1 MERLSAPAPFNFD
14 GKISEKWK
22 SWKQDF
28 EFYMC
33 ATESDQKSDKI
44 KAPILLT
51 CTGEQGREIYQT
63 FELDTDT
70 DKLKLQPVLAKVENY
85 CNPRTNTTII
95 RHKFFTYKHL

>member
-1 MERLSAPAPFNFD
+1 MERLSAPAPFSFD

-44 KAPILLT
+44 KTSILLT
-51 CTGEQGREIYQT
+51 CIGEQGREIYQT